1 MFKPKLN
8 HATPLKAEAEG
19 QGPRV
24 PCVRACAE
32 SHFLNENICWGW
44 NSISFL
50 PRTLK
55 GPCVFDRLLRCI
67 IDDIMI
73 MMVVYLVEQ
82 K

>member
-32 SHFLNENICWGW
+32 SHFLNENICRGMELHL
-44 NSISFL
+44 L
-50 PRTLK
+50 PPKNFERA
-55 GPCVFDRLLRCI
+55 CV
-67 IDDIMI
+67 
-73 MMVVYLVEQ
+73 
-82 K
+82 